1 MSALWSS
8 SRGAV
13 LLSVAECA
21 EAVGRSERTI
31 WNWLRVGDVYAEQ
44 HHVKTAAGNTVK
56 TTFVDPATLPVA
68 VPADAIPHP
77 EEFVVADAELDER
90 VASAPSLEDAARAI
104 AQAEPERRPRLVAL
118 AAARFDVSKRTVYR
132 RVERVERGEVALRRR
147 RDAGR
152 PRIPAAAREVLIA
165 AFASNPPTTPTRTI
179 YWIVRRAAPD
189 ALKYEVGGRERMVSL
204 RTAHRLRAELEADP
218 RTALIFADDD
228 KRKEFLR
235 VFGGSVIAGHANELW
250 QLDMTRCDI
259 LVCDP
264 ETRRVFR
271 PRVHAV
277 IDHYSG
283 CIVGI
288 VFSEEEDQAQTD
300 LALLRALVRKPP
312 HLNWPMFGVPKRL
325 YVDNGKTYTSEHFH
339 RILAELGVE
348 VVHSRPRVSHTRGK
362 VERFFG
368 TLHGFEKTQP
378 GYVGPNARG
387 RASETLKRLEK
398 RTRKWLEGEGRD
410 LEPGDRLLTIGEYQ
424 FLFVHWLSSV
434 YHETVVD
441 GLTRAEHFARTAPAE
456 TLLDL
461 DINELMLVF
470 APRVKRRV
478 DAGGRVRLDNRYWTV
493 ADGSLA
499 QFQGYDVVVLREPFV
514 FGEERLLIAFEDA
527 RGRLEVVGP
536 AVPATAVAA
545 SIEAEDYRR
554 AAKAAVVAAERRAR
568 QAREELANPELR
580 YSTQLIKSARVA
592 LPPTVKPSAR
602 AQLEAVNPAESNV
615 EEAFDPDDPI
625 GQVILAR
632 TQAAKGGPTDPLER
646 AQWLLERTGGG
657 EKP

>member
-1 MSALWSS
+1 MSPRYSPDRRA
-8 SRGAV
+8 A
-13 LLSVAECA
+13 LLSVAECS
-21 EAVGRSERTI
+21 ELVGRSEKTI
-31 WNWLRVGDVYAEQ
+31 KRWLKHAGVYVEYHQ
-44 HHVKTAAGNTVK
+44 VPTAAGNTVRAA
-56 TTFVDPATLPVA
+56 FIDPTTLPVA
-68 VPADAIPHP
+68 LEGYEGDSVPAD
-77 EEFVVADAELDER
+77 ELSPYVE
-90 VASAPSLEDAARAI
+90 
-104 AQAEPERRPRLVAL
+104 RLVEAKDL
-118 AAARFDVSKRTVYR
+118 RACASILCQVKPGLRSGPARLTAERFGVSLRTVYR
-132 RVERVERGEVALRRR
+132 WVKRLEKGQALAQRKR

-179 YWIVRRAAPD
+179 YWTVKQAAPD
-189 ALKYEVGGRERMVSL
+189 ALRYERGGRERLVSL

-228 KRKEFLR
+228 QRKEFLR
-235 VFGGSVIAGHANELW
+235 VYSGSVLSNHANDLW

-264 ETRRVFR
+264 ETKRVFR

-325 YVDNGKTYTSEHFH
+325 YVDNGKTYTSQHFH
-339 RILAELGVE
+339 RILADLGVE

-378 GYVGPNARG
+378 GYVGPNAKDRS
-387 RASETLKRLEK
+387 SETLRRLEK

-478 DAGGRVRLDNRYWTV
+478 DAGGRVRLDNRFWTV

-499 QFQGYDVVVLREPFV
+499 EYQGYDVLVLREPFV

-602 AQLEAVNPAESNV
+602 AQLEVVNPGANE
-615 EEAFDPDDPI
+615 EEAFAGDDPI

-632 TQAAKGGPTDPLER
+632 QQAAKGGPTDPLER

-657 EKP
+657 EKQ